1 MKRRDFIVGISAV
14 ATWSVAAPAQQA
26 AIPIIGFLHGGSREE
41 NFNRL
46 AAFRKGL
53 SAREMDHDAIQ
64 LVAS

>member
-41 NFNRL
+41 NLNRL
-46 AAFRKGL
+46 AAFRNGL
-53 SAREMDHDAIQ
+53 SATER
-64 LVAS
+64 